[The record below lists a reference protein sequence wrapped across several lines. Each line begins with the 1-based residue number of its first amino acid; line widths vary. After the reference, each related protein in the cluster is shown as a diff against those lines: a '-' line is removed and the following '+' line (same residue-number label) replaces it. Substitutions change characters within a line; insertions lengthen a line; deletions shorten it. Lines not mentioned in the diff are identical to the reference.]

1 MHRIAITGSEG
12 LIGRHLC
19 PVLSQRGV
27 EVIRIDRAL
36 PRGTAGCVD
45 LASDQTSHELQPLLD
60 GCDGVVHLGAVSRV
74 VWGQREPER
83 CLRTN
88 VEGTRALL
96 QTAIRCR
103 QRPWVL
109 LASSREVYGNATQ
122 QPVPEDAPM
131 QPLNV
136 YARSKVEAEA
146 SMLASRPALRTGIVR
161 LSSVYGDALDHKDRV
176 VPAFCRAAVVSG
188 TLQIEGRSHV
198 LDLTYAADVAAAIV
212 RVMELLHA
220 GESALPPIH
229 LVSGIGT
236 TLGELAELAR
246 SAANSRALLRDAAPR
261 SYDVYRFVGD
271 PCRAR
276 TLLGWHATT
285 PLKEGIAR
293 LLSNYSA
300 LIAEHH
306 ASHEGVC
313 TT

>member
-1 MHRIAITGSEG
+1 MHRIAITGSQG

-36 PRGTAGCVD
+36 PSGTNGCVD
-45 LASDQTSHELQPLLD
+45 LASDHATNELQVLLD

-88 VEGTRALL
+88 VEGTHAVL
-96 QTAIRCR
+96 QAAMRCR

-109 LASSREVYGNATQ
+109 LASSREVYENAAQ
-122 QPVPEDAPM
+122 QPASEDTPM

-146 SMLASRPALRTGIVR
+146 CMLASRPALRTGTVR
-161 LSSVYGDALDHKDRV
+161 LSSVYGDVLDHEDRV
-176 VPAFCRAAVVSG
+176 VPAFCRAAVLNG

-198 LDLTYAADVAAAIV
+198 LDLTYAEDVAAAIV
-212 RVMELLHA
+212 QVMELLHA
-220 GESALPPIH
+220 GESSLPPIH
-229 LVSGIGT
+229 LVSGVGT

-246 SAANSRALLRDAAPR
+246 STANSRALLLDAPPR
-261 SYDVYRFVGD
+261 SYDVCRFVGD
-271 PCRAR
+271 PSRAR
-276 TLLGWHATT
+276 ALLGWQATT
-285 PLKEGIAR
+285 PLKEGISR
-293 LLSNYSA
+293 LLRNYA
-300 LIAEHH
+300 VLTAEHY
-306 ASHEGVC
+306 ASREGMS
-313 TT
+313 TP